1 MEIKDILALAN
12 AGFTADQI
20 ARFDAALKAEP
31 EVAANNT
38 PAPAPAQEKAEEP
51 KQEAAQEQPKANP
64 EADMMKAMMDRFDA
78 LTQQMQQAAIRGS
91 EQPPKQSVDDILASV
106 INPPMKNKEV

>member
-38 PAPAPAQEKAEEP
+38 PAQEKAEEP

>member
-38 PAPAPAQEKAEEP
+38 PAPAQEQAQEPKEE
-51 KQEAAQEQPKANP
+51 AVQEQPKANP
-64 EADMMKAMMDRFDA
+64 EADMMKAMMDRLDA
-78 LTQQMQQAAIRGS
+78 FTQQMQQAAIRGS